1 MMLIKPEKQKE
12 QDRIRREELRKEERK
27 TKELERQARAEQ
39 KRAAKEGQQ
48 KGKEVVPPLNLT
60 GPIVEKPTEKQ
71 PEPEAE
77 EPTGKG
83 RTRAL
88 TVNFKKRHWRHKST
102 DSIEKKLSKNTST
115 DSIDKVSV
123 QGSKSNSSPSK
134 LKTWWLKNLSRPR
147 SNSSPDGATS
157 DQADVSKQGFLG
169 GAALARLTGKGDK
182 TLAVNDGASAS
193 MREVA
198 LAGRHDESEVLGESG
213 KTTHPQTGNRTPSPI
228 PRAERDGD
236 STSLSTRSVSS
247 MSSSLDEFEEAR
259 TTVNSPLPPIT
270 PTRNN
275 LRIGTEVD
283 VSPVRGSRFSE
294 ILE

>member
-1 MMLIKPEKQKE
+1 MLTKPEQQKE
-12 QDRIRREELRKEERK
+12 QDRIRREELRKEERQ
-27 TKELERQARAEQ
+27 TRELERQARAEK
-39 KRAAKEGQQ
+39 KRVAKEGQQ
-48 KGKEVVPPLNLT
+48 KGKEVVPPLNLA

-71 PEPEAE
+71 PDPEAD
-77 EPTGKG
+77 EPTKG

-102 DSIEKKLSKNTST
+102 DSIEKKLAKNTSS

-123 QGSKSNSSPSK
+123 QGSKPNSSPSK
-134 LKTWWLKNLSRPR
+134 LKKWLQNLSRPR
-147 SNSSPDGATS
+147 SNSSPVGAVT
-157 DQADVSKQGFLG
+157 DQAEAPKKGFLG
-169 GAALARLTGKGDK
+169 GVALARLTGKDDK
-182 TLAVNDGASAS
+182 ALTANDGASAS

-198 LAGRHDESEVLGESG
+198 LAGRHDESEVLGESS
-213 KTTHPQTGNRTPSPI
+213 KTTGLRAGDRTPSPG
-228 PRAERDGD
+228 PRDAD

-259 TTVNSPLPPIT
+259 TTLNSPISPIT
-270 PTRNN
+270 PPRNN

-283 VSPVRGSRFSE
+283 ASPVRGSRFSE